1 MQGLLTTL
9 GRGFKKWIGWKRL
22 GVAAS
27 LLIIAFAITTLVRT
41 LKGVDTAVILTALTD
56 IPPGHIA
63 LAALCVVCAFCTL
76 TFYDF
81 FALRTIGKRHVPYRI
96 AAMSSF
102 TSYSIGHNI
111 GATVFTGGAIRF
123 RIYSDY
129 GLNAID
135 VAKICFLSGLTF
147 WLGNLV
153 VLGVGMT
160 YHPQAASAMDLL
172 PPAMNR
178 LIAIGCLAGI
188 AAYFAWLVM
197 GKNRRELGQNGWK
210 VVLPSARL
218 TLVQVLIGVVDLG
231 FCALAMYLL
240 IPGEPSIDFMSL
252 AVVFILA
259 TLLGFASHAPGS
271 LGVFD
276 AAMLVALP
284 EFGREQLLAT
294 LLVFRVLYFVI
305 PFGIA
310 ISIMGAREFW
320 LSVMIPWQK
329 RRRLDGNCLR
339 SSATAAPAP
348 ATAAVPQPVKR
359 MKSQG

>member
-1 MQGLLTTL
+1 MQGLLTAL
-9 GRGFKKWIGWKRL
+9 SRGFKRWIGWKRV
-22 GVAAS
+22 GIAVS
-27 LLIIAFAITTLVRT
+27 LLIIVLAITTLVRT
-41 LKGVDTAVILTALTD
+41 LKGVDTGVILTALTD
-56 IPPGHIA
+56 IRPHNVA
-63 LAALCVVCAFCTL
+63 LAALCVIGAFCTL

-81 FALRTIGKRHVPYRI
+81 FALRTIGKKHVPYRI
-96 AAMSSF
+96 AALSSF

-153 VLGVGMT
+153 VLGVGMA

-178 LIAIGCLAGI
+178 LIAIACLAGI
-188 AAYFAWLVM
+188 GAYFVWLVL
-197 GKNRRELGQNGWK
+197 GTNRRELGQNGWK

-218 TLVQVLIGVVDLG
+218 TLVQILIGVVDLS
-231 FCALAMYLL
+231 FCATAMYLL
-240 IPGEPSIDFMSL
+240 VPLQPHIDFMSL

-271 LGVFD
+271 IGVFD

-284 EFGREQLLAT
+284 QFGREQLLAT

-305 PFGIA
+305 PFGTA
-310 ISIMGAREFW
+310 ISIMGTREFW
-320 LSVMIPWQK
+320 LNVVRPWQE
-329 RRRLDGNCLR
+329 RRRLTEACSNNAG
-339 SSATAAPAP
+339 
-348 ATAAVPQPVKR
+348 AVPLKSRPSLQPKPV
-359 MKSQG
+359 